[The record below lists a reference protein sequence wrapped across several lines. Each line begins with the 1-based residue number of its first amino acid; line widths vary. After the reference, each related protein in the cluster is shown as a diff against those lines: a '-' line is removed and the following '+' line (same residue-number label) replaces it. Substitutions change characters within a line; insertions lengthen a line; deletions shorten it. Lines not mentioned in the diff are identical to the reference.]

1 MGIFPDARRA
11 PEGFAVFGGVLWWR
25 LFGEEMD
32 EWMNGWMDG
41 EGGSREEE
49 WQGKRGVDGLV
60 LMGSLGSR

>member
-1 MGIFPDARRA
+1 
-11 PEGFAVFGGVLWWR
+11 
-25 LFGEEMD
+25 
-32 EWMNGWMDG
+32 MNGWMDG

>member
-1 MGIFPDARRA
+1 MRGARLRA
-11 PEGFAVFGGVLWWR
+11 LRFLGAFCGGGFLAR
-25 LFGEEMD
+25 K
-32 EWMNGWMDG
+32 WMNGWMDG